1 MITII
6 DYDAGNLRSV
16 ENALQFL
23 GEEAKITRD
32 SQEILKADKVI
43 LPGVGAF
50 GDAMEKLHKYNLV
63 SVIREVNEKQI
74 PFLGICLGLQLLF
87 EESDETPGVKG
98 LGVLPGKIKAIPPK
112 KGFKIPHMGWNSIQ
126 IKEGAR
132 LFQGI
137 PQDAYVFCSFLLF
150 TGCKRGRRGGNN
162 RIYRT
167 DPYFG
172 RKRQHIC
179 VPVSPGEEWRYWIT
193 DIEELLQP
201 LTEWRG
207 DNYVYQENYSMFG
220 CK

>member
-1 MITII
+1 MVTII

-32 SQEILKADKVI
+32 PQEILKADKVI

-98 LGVLPGKIKAIPPK
+98 LCVLPGKIKAIPPK
-112 KGFKIPHMGWNSIQ
+112 KGFKIPHMGWNYIQ

-137 PQDAYVFCSFLLF
+137 PQDAYVYFVHSYACEAQRPEDVLTTTEYGRPFHSAVQRGNVMGMQFHPEKSGLTGQRLLRNF
-150 TGCKRGRRGGNN
+150 VEMTRAASGKEG
-162 RIYRT
+162 
-167 DPYFG
+167 
-172 RKRQHIC
+172 
-179 VPVSPGEEWRYWIT
+179 
-193 DIEELLQP
+193 
-201 LTEWRG
+201 
-207 DNYVYQENYSMFG
+207 
-220 CK
+220 

>member
-32 SQEILKADKVI
+32 PQEILKADKVI

-87 EESDETPGVKG
+87 EESDEDAGRKRTWCIAGQNQGNSAEKRLQDSTYGVEFYSDQRGSKTVSG
-98 LGVLPGKIKAIPPK
+98 DSTGCICI
-112 KGFKIPHMGWNSIQ
+112 
-126 IKEGAR
+126 
-132 LFQGI
+132 
-137 PQDAYVFCSFLLF
+137 FCSFLLF

-167 DPYFG
+167 DPCFG
-172 RKRQHIC
+172 RKQATHLRASFTRRRVEILDY
-179 VPVSPGEEWRYWIT
+179 RY
-193 DIEELLQP
+193 
-201 LTEWRG
+201 
-207 DNYVYQENYSMFG
+207 
-220 CK
+220 

>member
-1 MITII
+1 
-6 DYDAGNLRSV
+6 
-16 ENALQFL
+16 
-23 GEEAKITRD
+23 
-32 SQEILKADKVI
+32 
-43 LPGVGAF
+43 
-50 GDAMEKLHKYNLV
+50 MEKLHKYNLV

-137 PQDAYVFCSFLLF
+137 PQDAYVYFVHSYYL
-150 TGCKRGRRGGNN
+150 RGGNN

-167 DPYFG
+167 NPCFG

-201 LTEWRG
+201 LTEWRV

>member
-1 MITII
+1 MHC
-6 DYDAGNLRSV
+6 NFWEKR
-16 ENALQFL
+16 
-23 GEEAKITRD
+23 AKITRD

-137 PQDAYVFCSFLLF
+137 PQDAYVYFVHSYYLQAAREEDVAA
-150 TGCKRGRRGGNN
+150 TTEYIVPIHASVESGN
-162 RIYRT
+162 T
-167 DPYFG
+167 F
-172 RKRQHIC
+172 C

>member
-32 SQEILKADKVI
+32 PQEILKADKVI

-112 KGFKIPHMGWNSIQ
+112 KGFKDSTYGVEFYSDQRGSKTVSGDSTGCICI
-126 IKEGAR
+126 
-132 LFQGI
+132 
-137 PQDAYVFCSFLLF
+137 FCSFLLF
-150 TGCKRGRRGGNN
+150 TGCEERKTWRQQPN
-162 RIYRT
+162 ISYR
-167 DPYFG
+167 
-172 RKRQHIC
+172 
-179 VPVSPGEEWRYWIT
+179 
-193 DIEELLQP
+193 
-201 LTEWRG
+201 
-207 DNYVYQENYSMFG
+207 SMLR
-220 CK
+220 

>member
-1 MITII
+1 MISII

-32 SQEILKADKVI
+32 PQEILKADKVI

-137 PQDAYVFCSFLLF
+137 PQDAYVYFVHSYYLQAAREEDVAATTEYIVPIHASVESGNTFACQFHPEKSGDIGLQILKNFCNL
-150 TGCKRGRRGGNN
+150 
-162 RIYRT
+162 
-167 DPYFG
+167 
-172 RKRQHIC
+172 
-179 VPVSPGEEWRYWIT
+179 
-193 DIEELLQP
+193 
-201 LTEWRG
+201 
-207 DNYVYQENYSMFG
+207 
-220 CK
+220 